1 MDGTSPK
8 NDIGIIKVDEAIPL
22 AWEDPT
28 TSLIVPICLPL
39 LESDPGQNLAKGDDR
54 FLFIGWG
61 KNTVITRKNVVEIS
75 KNLAENSAFSIS
87 PEKVSLSF
95 IPNEEC
101 YFFNNDTSSND
112 NFCTSGSQGKF

>member
-1 MDGTSPK
+1 MDGPSPK
-8 NDIGIIKVDEAIPL
+8 NDIGIIKVDKAIPL
-22 AWEDPT
+22 AWEAPT

-39 LESDPGQNLAKGDDR
+39 KESDPGQNLAKDDQ
-54 FLFIGWG
+54 FIFIGWG
-61 KNTVITRKNVVEIS
+61 KTTVITRKNVVEIS

-95 IPNEEC
+95 IPNKEC
-101 YFFNNDTSSND
+101 YFFNNDTSFND